1 MRRVRARLFLLV
13 IGLALSIV
21 PARPAMAGDAAT
33 ILESNHPD
41 EAADIAGQTNAS
53 PTAPLEMRLTMAL
66 RNRAELTRLLAD
78 QQDPASP
85 DYHRWLTPDQFAA
98 RFGPTDAD
106 LARVAR
112 WLKKKGFTIKSADA
126 STREITFT
134 GSVAQAQTGFAVKI
148 AATCD
153 GRNYANTTDPAVP
166 ADLAPLIESID
177 GLDNMLHSQPAVTR
191 VSKRDASASS
201 PNFDNGQGEAF
212 GPADLYTFYDETPLL
227 NDGINGSGGG
237 CIAVIEDSNLDDA
250 AAAAFNTQFDLPA
263 LTASNFQV
271 VLVDGSDPG
280 LNQDQTETMVDV
292 NYSHSIAPG
301 SDIRIYLGNQN
312 RSKSSAILDAIQAAV
327 MEKNGPCSAIS
338 ISFSFCGGS
347 KGFYKTQSNLFEQ
360 ATAQGR
366 SVFVATGDLGAAG
379 LKFNAHQGTCAPAT
393 TKGINEL
400 AGSPNVTA
408 IGGTEFTPQFDG
420 DGNDVGFVPES
431 VWNDGSGA
439 TGGGASKV
447 FKKPAFQK
455 GVFKK
460 DKKRDIPD
468 ISFAASADTPGF
480 FLGGR
485 AGNGNP
491 AVVCCV
497 GGTSVGAP
505 AWAGISQLMSQ
516 QNGNLVGN
524 LNTRIYQLGAEAN
537 GAATGIRDVTSGNN
551 SFNGVAG
558 FSAGPGY
565 DKATGWGTVD
575 LGLFVPAFLAQ

>member
-1 MRRVRARLFLLV
+1 MRMVRVGRLFLMA
-13 IGLALSIV
+13 IGLAVSIAA
-21 PARPAMAGDAAT
+21 ARPAMAGDAAT
-33 ILESNHPD
+33 ILEGNHPD
-41 EAADIAGQTNAS
+41 EAADIAGQTYAPHS
-53 PTAPLEMRLTMAL
+53 MPLEMHLTMAI

-85 DYHRWLTPDQFAA
+85 DYHRWLTADEFTA

-112 WLKKKGFTIKSADA
+112 WLKKKGFALKSADA

-148 AATCD
+148 AATRD
-153 GRNYANTTDPAVP
+153 GRNYANTTDPKVP

-177 GLDNMLHSQPAVTR
+177 GLDNMLHSKAV
-191 VSKRDASASS
+191 VSKRDSSASS
-201 PNFDNGQGEAF
+201 PDFDNGQGEAF
-212 GPADLYTFYDETPLL
+212 GPEDLYTFYDETPLL
-227 NDGINGSGGG
+227 NDGIDGSGGG
-237 CIAVIEDSNLDDA
+237 CIAVVEDSNLDDA

-263 LTASNFQV
+263 LTASNFKV

-301 SDIRIYLGNQN
+301 SNVRIYLGNQN
-312 RSKSSAILDAIQAAV
+312 KAKSSAILDAIQAALK
-327 MEKNGPCSAIS
+327 EKNGPCSAIS

-347 KGFYKTQSNLFEQ
+347 KGFYKTQSNLFAQ
-360 ATAQGR
+360 AAAQGR

-379 LKFNAHQGTCAPAT
+379 IKFNARQGTCSPAT
-393 TKGINEL
+393 TRGINEL

-408 IGGTEFTPQFDG
+408 IGGTEFTPEFDA
-420 DGNDVGFVPES
+420 DGNDIGFVAES

-439 TGGGASKV
+439 TGGGTSKV

-455 GVFKK
+455 GLLTQ
-460 DKKRDIPD
+460 DKKRDVPD
-468 ISFAASADTPGF
+468 ISFGGSPDSPGF
-480 FLGGR
+480 FYGGR
-485 AGNGNP
+485 DDHGNP
-491 AVVCCV
+491 AVVCCI
-497 GGTSVGAP
+497 GGTSIGAP

-516 QNGNLVGN
+516 QNGNRVGN

-551 SFNGVAG
+551 SFDGVSG

-565 DKATGWGTVD
+565 DKASGWGTVD
-575 LGLFVPAFLAQ
+575 LGLFVPAYLGN

>member
-1 MRRVRARLFLLV
+1 MSKVRAPRLFLMA
-13 IGLALSIV
+13 IGLALSIAA
-21 PARPAMAGDAAT
+21 ARPAIAGDAAT
-33 ILESNHPD
+33 ILEGNHPD
-41 EAADIAGQTNAS
+41 EAADLSGATYAPPS
-53 PTAPLEMRLTMAL
+53 APLEMHLTMAL

-85 DYHRWLTPDQFAA
+85 DYHRWLTEEEFTA

-112 WLKKKGFTIKSADA
+112 WLKKKGFTLKSADA
-126 STREITFT
+126 STREITFS
-134 GSVAQAQTGFAVKI
+134 GSVAQAQSGFAVKI
-148 AATCD
+148 AATRD
-153 GRNYANTTDPAVP
+153 GRNYANTTDPKVP

-177 GLDNMLHSQPAVTR
+177 GLDNMLHSKAV
-191 VSKRDASASS
+191 VSKRDSVASS

-212 GPADLYTFYDETPLL
+212 GPEDLYTFYDETPLL
-227 NDGINGSGGG
+227 NDGIDGSGGG

-301 SDIRIYLGNQN
+301 SNIRIYLGNQN
-312 RSKSSAILDAIQAAV
+312 KTQSSAILDAIQAAV
-327 MEKNGPCSAIS
+327 KEKNGPCSAIS

-347 KGFYKTQSNLFEQ
+347 KGFYKSQSNLFAQ
-360 ATAQGR
+360 AAAQGR

-379 LKFNAHQGTCAPAT
+379 VKFNPRQGSCSPAT

-408 IGGTEFTPQFDG
+408 IGGTEFTPEFDG
-420 DGNDVGFVPES
+420 QGNDLGFVAES

-439 TGGGASKV
+439 TGGGESKV
-447 FKKPAFQK
+447 FNKPGFQK
-455 GVFKK
+455 GLIKQ
-460 DKKRDIPD
+460 DKKRDVPD
-468 ISFAASADTPGF
+468 VSFAGSADSPGF
-480 FLGGR
+480 FFGGR
-485 AGNGNP
+485 DGRGNP

-505 AWAGISQLMSQ
+505 SWAGISQLISQ
-516 QNGNLVGN
+516 QSGNRVGN
-524 LNTRIYQLGAEAN
+524 LNPRIYQLGAEAN
-537 GAATGIRDVTSGNN
+537 GAATGIRDVTLGNN
-551 SFNGVAG
+551 SFDGVAG
-558 FSAGPGY
+558 FSAGPGF

-575 LGLFVPAFLAQ
+575 LGLFVPAYLGN